1 MSKRKGYQTRIP
13 DKQPDLFSPSSEG
26 EGQPPFP
33 LLAIIGRPN
42 VGKST
47 LFNRIV
53 GQRKAIVDDVPGVTR
68 DRNMA
73 DCDYQGHVFQLMDT
87 GGLDPS
93 ASEGMLAQIKYQ
105 SELAISEADL
115 LIFLMDGRAY
125 KCPRSETPRAI
136 AAASSWLRV

>member
-13 DKQPDLFSPSSEG
+13 DKQPDLFSPSSGG

-115 LIFLMDGRAY
+115 LIFLMDGRAGLTPTH
-125 KCPRSETPRAI
+125 PRTGTIRRRGWKI
-136 AAASSWLRV
+136 G